1 MRAASGTTSDVL
13 EGLTEIHASI
23 IPAVAK
29 RKVVTSA
36 GPARSRRL
44 DSACEG
50 LRDKHYTQVQRFWDV
65 DSRARNNVR
74 TSAWVDPQNAQ
85 SNTHIQL
92 QASAGKQDVM
102 AYCTDHDGSSA
113 SGAGEES

>member
-1 MRAASGTTSDVL
+1 MHACCYLESDVL
-13 EGLTEIHASI
+13 EGLMEMHSSI

-50 LRDKHYTQVQRFWDV
+50 LHDKQQSKPNIVWDL

-74 TSAWVDPQNAQ
+74 TSA
-85 SNTHIQL
+85 
-92 QASAGKQDVM
+92 
-102 AYCTDHDGSSA
+102 
-113 SGAGEES
+113 